1 MIYMT
6 GDCSLRSSNRLAGRG
21 GLTRAL
27 LEQTGECEE
36 CGGAG
41 EEGGEVERQGGE
53 EGGEADSGIFT
64 ASHSKET
71 VR

>member
-1 MIYMT
+1 M
-6 GDCSLRSSNRLAGRG
+6 RG

-27 LEQTGECEE
+27 LDQTGECEE
-36 CGGAG
+36 CGEAG
-41 EEGGEVERQGGE
+41 EEGGEAGRQGGE
-53 EGGEADSGIFT
+53 DGGEADSGIFT